1 MCARYLVVTQMNIL
15 TFEPINKNKN
25 IVKLVSWASLQSLLS
40 IKRKKDDDTTL
51 ILTWKDNTRR
61 VNHLS
66 LVKSCANPTELPNR
80 KDLRKFLSWR
90 MPLSV
95 YS

>member
-25 IVKLVSWASLQSLLS
+25 IVKLISWASLQSLLS
-40 IKRKKDDDTTL
+40 IKRKKDDDTAL

-66 LVKSCANPTELPNR
+66 HNSCANPKNLPNR
-80 KDLRKFLSWR
+80 KDLRKFL
-90 MPLSV
+90 
-95 YS
+95 